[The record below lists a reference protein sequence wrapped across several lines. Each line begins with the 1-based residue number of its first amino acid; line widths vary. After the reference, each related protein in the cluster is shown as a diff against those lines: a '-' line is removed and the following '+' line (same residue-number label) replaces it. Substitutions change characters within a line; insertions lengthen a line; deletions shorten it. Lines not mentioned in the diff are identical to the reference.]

1 MAAAGPEPAAGS
13 SIGDKDIK
21 QYGDL
26 NQNDEDLDRIAE
38 ANELFD
44 AVITGSVNQEKN
56 VTIKESSPKET
67 KTKEEDKSTDVNT
80 TKGGNYLR
88 RLSVY
93 VGHFPWWVTD
103 KDLISM
109 AKGLGV
115 KNIIEI
121 KFAEDRSNGVSRGFA
136 EVVVTSD
143 ESLKIMLEK
152 VPQCKINGEGIDCR
166 FATCQNLSVFED
178 EANKRV
184 PLRANKETKES
195 DPSDENLSLLLAQ
208 KTNPSTIPP
217 LFPSHPL
224 ANSFPPL
231 PGPSLGHPPPLF
243 PHVPQMIPPLMATPL
258 FPPHPVPVPSH
269 LSPGMHPTY
278 LNPAQDGHSSSAYS
292 QQKNTPKSGDRDFEE
307 LMKRNRTI
315 ASSAIT
321 KAVSGATAGDLR
333 VAMETLLTA
342 IAIIK
347 QSRVY
352 GDERC
357 QTLVMSLKD
366 CLVSIQGNYSYS
378 ERSRSRERDRNR
390 SQERSRERS
399 RDRERERDRDR
410 ERSRERDHERDKE
423 WSRDR
428 DRERDRAQERSRERE
443 RNRDRE
449 WSGGRERDRDWD
461 RSRDRDRDRD
471 CPSVWEDAGMSR
483 RHQEHSWSGEREK
496 EYSRERERHR
506 DHRARYY

>member
-1 MAAAGPEPAAGS
+1 MAAAGPEPAAGP
-13 SIGDKDIK
+13 SIDDKDIDL
-21 QYGDL
+21 YSDL

-44 AVITGSVNQEKN
+44 AVLTGSVNQDKN
-56 VTIKESSPKET
+56 VATKSLRKET
-67 KTKEEDKSTDVNT
+67 SAKEEDKSTGANT
-80 TKGGNYLR
+80 PKGPNYLR

-115 KNIIEI
+115 KNIADI

-136 EVVVTSD
+136 EVVITSD
-143 ESLKIMLEK
+143 ESLKLMLEK
-152 VPQCKINGEGIDCR
+152 APQCKINGERIDCR
-166 FATCQNLSVFED
+166 YATCQNLAFFE
-178 EANKRV
+178 EAANKRV

-195 DPSDENLSLLLAQ
+195 DSSDEILSVLLAQ
-208 KTNPSTIPP
+208 KTTPSAIPP

-231 PGPSLGHPPPLF
+231 PGPSFGHPPPLF
-243 PHVPQMIPPLMATPL
+243 PHMPQTIAPLMAAPL

-269 LSPGMHPTY
+269 PSLGMHPTY
-278 LNPAQDGHSSSAYS
+278 FSPAPDGHSSKAYS
-292 QQKNTPKSGDRDFEE
+292 QQKNTPKSSDRDLEE
-307 LMKRNRTI
+307 LMNRNRTI

-321 KAVSGATAGDLR
+321 KAVSGATAGDLQ

-357 QTLVMSLKD
+357 QTLVTSLKD
-366 CLVSIQGNYSYS
+366 CLVSIQGNYGYS
-378 ERSRSRERDRNR
+378 EQSRSRERDRD
-390 SQERSRERS
+390 RS

-410 ERSRERDHERDKE
+410 E

-428 DRERDRAQERSRERE
+428 DRERDLERSRE

-449 WSGGRERDRDWD
+449 RSRGRERDRDWD
-461 RSRDRDRDRD
+461 RSRDRERDRD
-471 CPSVWEDAGMSR
+471 YSSVCEDAGMSR
-483 RHQEHSWSGEREK
+483 RHLEHSWSGEREK
-496 EYSRERERHR
+496 AYSRERERHR
-506 DHRARYY
+506 DHRDRLKSCD

>member
-1 MAAAGPEPAAGS
+1 YTA
-13 SIGDKDIK
+13 
-21 QYGDL
+21 
-26 NQNDEDLDRIAE
+26 IAE

-67 KTKEEDKSTDVNT
+67 KTKEEDKSTEVNSA
-80 TKGGNYLR
+80 KGGNYLR

-152 VPQCKINGEGIDCR
+152 VPQCKINGEEIDCR

-178 EANKRV
+178 EANKQ
-184 PLRANKETKES
+184 TKES
-195 DPSDENLSLLLAQ
+195 DSSDENLSLLLAQ

-258 FPPHPVPVPSH
+258 FPPPPVPVPSH

-278 LNPAQDGHSSSAYS
+278 LNPAQEGH
-292 QQKNTPKSGDRDFEE
+292 KNTNFFLYGDRDFEE

-378 ERSRSRERDRNR
+378 
-390 SQERSRERS
+390 
-399 RDRERERDRDR
+399 
-410 ERSRERDHERDKE
+410 
-423 WSRDR
+423 
-428 DRERDRAQERSRERE
+428 RERE